1 RRRDGLPLPRRAEL
15 RLRRLA
21 GDDAALPRA
30 PRRGGDPRLVPP
42 HPCPRR
48 HVPERDAGPR
58 LVRRRPIGV
67 SDADPVS
74 WLVVERGWSV
84 VAADGTALGNVA
96 EVIGD
101 TGKDIF
107 NGISVSAGLLKR
119 PKY

>member
-1 RRRDGLPLPRRAEL
+1 
-15 RLRRLA
+15 
-21 GDDAALPRA
+21 
-30 PRRGGDPRLVPP
+30 
-42 HPCPRR
+42 
-48 HVPERDAGPR
+48 
-58 LVRRRPIGV
+58 V

-74 WLVVERGWSV
+74 WLVVETGWSV

-119 PKY
+119 PKYVPAEEVAEIAEGEVRLALSKDEFEQLGEHDEPPESAEILPPDRR